1 VELPAYPIH
10 YSTYYELLG
19 LSTTFTET
27 ELKAACD
34 TDFWVDASKYGYA
47 PCYAELKEWFES
59 QVSIACFVLGRDIER
74 EYHDDMVA
82 RQALSNITLVQ
93 FHDPACVPH
102 DGPAVPMALAPTPSQ
117 GPANDWA
124 LRLSDWVLELLSV
137 LRMTGWSCLQGLA
150 LGVWDLLTSA
160 WHVAVI
166 IVGGL
171 ASIMSTLLLVAW
183 NLGIVG
189 AAVWVVYRF
198 FPLKSMQ
205 KAYKATLQYW
215 RHRGARAAFTL
226 KWQEKVAKTKANTD
240 SIKDSVKETM
250 EYLKGYTD
258 LAEYEEDMGTVEMLT
273 NSIYKV
279 KQSLATKEL
288 LHSTFYN
295 LRSKLLLKAWTSLA
309 WDSVTFIAALA
320 SCALILTAVDRA
332 LRFLITA

>member
-1 VELPAYPIH
+1 
-10 YSTYYELLG
+10 
-19 LSTTFTET
+19 
-27 ELKAACD
+27 
-34 TDFWVDASKYGYA
+34 
-47 PCYAELKEWFES
+47 
-59 QVSIACFVLGRDIER
+59 
-74 EYHDDMVA
+74 
-82 RQALSNITLVQ
+82 
-93 FHDPACVPH
+93 
-102 DGPAVPMALAPTPSQ
+102 
-117 GPANDWA
+117 
-124 LRLSDWVLELLSV
+124 
-137 LRMTGWSCLQGLA
+137 
-150 LGVWDLLTSA
+150 VWDLLTSA

-198 FPLKSMQ
+198 FPLKNMQ

-240 SIKDSVKETM
+240 SIKANVKETM
-250 EYLKGYTD
+250 ECLKVYTD
-258 LAEYEEDMGTVEMLT
+258 PAEYEEDMGTVEVLT

-295 LRSKLLLKAWTSLA
+295 LRSKLLLKAWTSLV